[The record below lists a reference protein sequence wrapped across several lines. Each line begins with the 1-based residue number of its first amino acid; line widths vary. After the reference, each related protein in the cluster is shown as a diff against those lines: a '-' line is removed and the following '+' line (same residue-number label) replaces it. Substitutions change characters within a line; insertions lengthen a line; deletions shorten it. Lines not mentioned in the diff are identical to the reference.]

1 MSTNIP
7 GTTNAY
13 PALRTNEFFTISI
26 QHIPTGEMVEFEGW
40 VTTFSDNYTSQWN
53 ETQVYGRMD
62 PLSTFQGTRRSI
74 SLGFDVVNDSLEH
87 GQENLQKIAK
97 FMKFLYPVYS
107 NKTPSIQ
114 NVLQGAPLLSIKWT
128 NLISNANGSRLVG
141 YINGGLS
148 YQPDMGEGGFMTPSI
163 PENRSLSFRNRNPI
177 AGIKN
182 YIPKKVSLNFSFT
195 VLHTHLVGWAPSFTP
210 TATLRAMGFN
220 SSFVFGGKK
229 EIQNSFPFVDA
240 GFEEPA
246 TLAESPDTK
255 SASDPA
261 GSPGADPDSIAQ
273 QAANA
278 GESDAQRALTL
289 QRDAERRL
297 ANAPDNAA
305 DIGQLN
311 RAFSDASQVV
321 VDQSYSGPDGEIIDE

>member
-128 NLISNANGSRLVG
+128 NLISNANGDRLVG

-163 PENRSLSFRNRNPI
+163 PEKVHLNVEQLGL
-177 AGIKN
+177 GIRN

-195 VLHTHLVGWAPSFTP
+195 VLHTHLVGWAPDSNAASNTSFTF
-210 TATLRAMGFN
+210 A
-220 SSFVFGGKK
+220 GKK
-229 EIQNSFPFVDA
+229 EIQNNFPFVHSTPSPPA
-240 GFEEPA
+240 ALPGEPA
-246 TLAESPDTK
+246 NVGTVVDDTRSPEQRAIDDGI
-255 SASDPA
+255 ASLPELTA
-261 GSPGADPDSIAQ
+261 
-273 QAANA
+273 
-278 GESDAQRALTL
+278 AQREEETRALA
-289 QRDAERRL
+289 R
-297 ANAPDNAA
+297 AA
-305 DIGQLN
+305 DNQ
-311 RAFSDASQVV
+311 ADASSMTGRVQFGATPPLTQ
-321 VDQSYSGPDGEIIDE
+321 DQIERSYSGPPGVQSKD